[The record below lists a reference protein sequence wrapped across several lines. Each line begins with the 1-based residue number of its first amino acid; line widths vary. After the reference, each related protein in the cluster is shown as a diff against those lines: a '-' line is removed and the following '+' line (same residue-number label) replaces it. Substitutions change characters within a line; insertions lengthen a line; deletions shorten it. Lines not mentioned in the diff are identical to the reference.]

1 MKKTKAQ
8 KKREKRITQ
17 KQRLKALEASEDK
30 YVINAVNGIEI
41 AYANRSFE
49 EIVTEKSIQEICNL
63 SKIAIRQF
71 HREGPGSFLI
81 ISEVNP
87 NEGVYLSAEK
97 LLNCIINVI
106 PEATNF
112 VQKIVKD
119 YNPQE
124 QFLVVNVVNRKRIAI
139 TRDALRVAP

>member
-30 YVINAVNGIEI
+30 YVIEAVNGLEI

-49 EIVTEKSIQEICNL
+49 DIVTEKSIQDICNL

-97 LLNCIINVI
+97 LFDCINNVI
-106 PEATNF
+106 PEAINF
-112 VQKIVKD
+112 VQEIVKEYD
-119 YNPQE
+119 PQE
-124 QFLVVNVVNRKRIAI
+124 QFIVVNVVNRKRITI
-139 TRDALRVAP
+139 TRDALRLAP

>member
-1 MKKTKAQ
+1 MKKTKVQ
-8 KKREKRITQ
+8 KKHEKRIAQ
-17 KQRLKALEASEDK
+17 KQRLKALKASEDK
-30 YVINAVNGIEI
+30 YVIEAVNGIEI

-49 EIVTEKSIQEICNL
+49 DIVTEKSIQEICDL

-71 HREGPGSFLI
+71 HREGPGGFLI
-81 ISEVNP
+81 ISEVNA

-97 LLNCIINVI
+97 LLNCIKNVI

-119 YNPQE
+119 YNPME
-124 QFLVVNVVNRKRIAI
+124 QFIVVNVVNRKRIAI